1 MRKFLPALLLLTA
14 AAPLPIPPHGPAEW
28 KAEAARVTITRDDW
42 GIAHVHGHTDADAVF
57 GMIYAQA
64 EDDFP
69 RIEANYLTA
78 LGRTAEAEGEKAI
91 WQDLRARLYVSP
103 EELKAD
109 YWKSPQQMRRLMDAW
124 ADGLNYFLATHPNV
138 HPKVLTRFEPW
149 MAMSFTEG
157 SIGGDIERIDLDALR
172 DFYSSNRHAELV
184 SASIPETSVRTEKWT
199 LKQVQGDAL
208 AESHAW
214 TSDTMRELDNEPRG
228 SNGIAIAPGLSSNG
242 RALLLI
248 NPHTSFFFRSEL
260 QMSSDE
266 GLDAYGAATWG
277 QFFIYQGFNPHIG
290 WMHTSSG
297 VDVVDEFAEKVE
309 QRGRSRCYRFGK
321 ACNPIGVRP
330 VTIRYRLPSGKLALK
345 NFTTFFT
352 HHGPIVRSDNGR
364 WIAFAMMNRP
374 AEALQ
379 QSYLRTKASDLASFM
394 EVAQLKANS
403 SNNTIFADDKGEIAY
418 LHPQFV
424 PRRDDRFDYTRP
436 VDGSDPATDWR
447 SLSNLNE
454 LPNVVNPPNGW
465 VDNNNNAP
473 WSAAGPFSPN
483 PAKYPKYM
491 DMFGENFRGLHA
503 LKLLTGSRGWN
514 LERLQA
520 AAFDSYQPGFAV
532 LIPALLHAYD
542 ALPANDPR
550 KGRLAAPI
558 SVLRSWNYRWS
569 GESVA
574 QTLAM
579 FWGDALQKGE
589 HASEDEPSNKRMM
602 RLARDTSAELKVHSL
617 DEAVA
622 RLTREFGRWQV
633 PWGQVNRF
641 QRISPAIV
649 QPFSDSA
656 PSIPVPF
663 ASSAYGSLAAFGSS
677 PKPGTVKWYGTS
689 GNSFV
694 AVVEF
699 GPRVRAHAVTAG
711 GESGHPDSKHFND
724 EALRYASGD
733 LREVYF
739 WPDQL
744 KGHTERT
751 YRPGE

>member
-1 MRKFLPALLLLTA
+1 MRKIVTAALAPLLFLLTA
-14 AAPLPIPPHGPAEW
+14 ASPPELARW
-28 KAEAARVTITRDDW
+28 RSEASRVSITRDDW
-42 GIAHVHGHTDADAVF
+42 GIAHVHGTSDADAVF
-57 GMIYAQA
+57 GAIYAQA

-91 WQDLRARLYVSP
+91 WQDLRARLYVSEP
-103 EELKAD
+103 ELKAW
-109 YWKSPQQMRRLMDAW
+109 YAKSPSTMQALMNAW
-124 ADGLNYFLATHPNV
+124 ADGLNYFLATHSSV
-138 HPKVLTRFEPW
+138 HPRVLTRFEPW
-149 MAMSFTEG
+149 MALSFTEG

-172 DFYSSNRHAELV
+172 DFYLTARHSELASEKTILANAEPHAWI
-184 SASIPETSVRTEKWT
+184 S
-199 LKQVQGDAL
+199 DAL
-208 AESHAW
+208 RN
-214 TSDTMRELDNEPRG
+214 DDNEPRG
-228 SNGIAIAPGLSSNG
+228 SNGIAIAPGLTANG
-242 RALLLI
+242 HALLLI

-277 QFFIYQGFNPHIG
+277 QFFIYQGFNPHVG

-309 QRGRSRCYRFGK
+309 RHGRTRCYRFGA

-330 VTIRYRLPSGKLALK
+330 VTIRYRLLNGKYASRSF
-345 NFTTFFT
+345 NTYFT
-352 HHGPIVRSDNGR
+352 HHGPIVRSGGDR

-374 AEALQ
+374 VEALQ

-394 EVAQLKANS
+394 QVAQLKANS

-424 PRRDDRFDYTRP
+424 PRRDNRFDYTKP
-436 VDGSDPATDWR
+436 VDGSDPATDWG
-447 SLSNLNE
+447 SLHSLPE
-454 LPNVVNPPNGW
+454 LPNVMNPPNGW

-483 PAKYPKYM
+483 PANYAKYM

-503 LKLLTGSRGWN
+503 MKLLTGSRSWT
-514 LERLQA
+514 LEKLQA

-532 LIPALLHAYD
+532 LIPSLLEAYHRSPQRD
-542 ALPANDPR
+542 SRYD
-550 KGRLAAPI
+550 RLAEPI
-558 SVLRSWNYRWS
+558 AVLRSWDYRWS

-602 RLARDTSAELKVHSL
+602 RLARDTTPEQKL
-617 DEAVA
+617 DALDDAVS
-622 RLTREFGRWQV
+622 RLRREFGRWQV
-633 PWGQVNRF
+633 PWGEVNRF

-649 QPFSDSA
+649 HPFSDSA

-663 ASSAYGSLAAFGSS
+663 ASSAYGSLAAFGAS

-711 GESGHPDSKHFND
+711 GESGHLGSPHFID
-724 EALRYASGD
+724 EALRYVSGD
-733 LREVYF
+733 LRNVYF
-739 WPDQL
+739 YPDEL
-744 KGHTERT
+744 KTHSERE
-751 YRPGE
+751 YHPGQ